1 MILIGKKIKILP
13 RINADDR
20 GSGKEQ
26 NLTTDKH
33 GQDGS
38 ARIGNMEIGRK
49 PQSAKGQK
57 RRELCP
63 QTKGQRLMAKS
74 QEPQSS

>member
-1 MILIGKKIKILP
+1 MIMIGKKIKILP
-13 RINADDR
+13 QINADGR

-26 NLTTDKH
+26 KLTRDKH

-49 PQSAKGQK
+49 PPFSQK
-57 RRELCP
+57 
-63 QTKGQRLMAKS
+63 LMATAKS
-74 QEPQSS
+74 QEPRANYQEPQSS